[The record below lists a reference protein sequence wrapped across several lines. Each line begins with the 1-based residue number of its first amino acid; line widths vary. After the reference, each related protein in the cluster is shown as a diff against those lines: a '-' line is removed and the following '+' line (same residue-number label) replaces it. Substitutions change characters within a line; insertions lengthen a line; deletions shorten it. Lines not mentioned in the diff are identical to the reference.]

1 MPNPL
6 FVYDWPDPTFTDVG
20 AGQQA
25 LAGRIWNVQAAN
37 VWSIQRASN
46 RPCLRFEARPGDFVE
61 GQTDRV
67 RSELQC
73 TTKEPASGVDVWVSY
88 AIKLSVSPEILS
100 DSMVL
105 GQFHQTEDA
114 GDFSGYP
121 PFELNLHA
129 DGLYLY
135 TASVATASRP
145 TSYSR
150 TQRAGP
156 VPFSQGEWHYVV
168 ARVCFGWSND
178 ASVDVWIDGQSIYSG
193 SGISIGMNDAVGP
206 YYKFG
211 IYYSPA
217 TALQTVVAEYRN
229 IEIGSTA
236 LFSRV
241 SNPLRI
247 W

>member
-1 MPNPL
+1 MPKPFL
-6 FVYDWPDPTFTDVG
+6 YAWPDPTYASVG

-25 LAGRIWNVQAAN
+25 VAGRVWNVQAAN
-37 VWSIQRASN
+37 DWSIQRASN
-46 RPCLRFEARPGDFVE
+46 RPGLRFEARPGDFVE
-61 GQTDRV
+61 GQIDRV
-67 RSELQC
+67 RAELQC
-73 TTKEPASGVDVWVSY
+73 TTKEPVSGSDVWVSY
-88 AIKLSVSPEILS
+88 ATKISVSPEILS
-100 DSMVL
+100 TSMVL

-129 DGLYLY
+129 DGLYVY
-135 TASVATASRP
+135 TASVAAAAQP

-156 VPFSQGEWHYVV
+156 IPFAQDMWHNIVL
-168 ARVCFGWSND
+168 RVRFGWSGN
-178 ASVDVWIDGQSIYSG
+178 AAADVWIDGESVYSG
-193 SGISIGMNDAVGP
+193 AGINIGMNDVVGP
-206 YYKFG
+206 YFKFG
-211 IYYSPA
+211 IYYAPQ

-229 IEIGSTA
+229 FEIGPDSLA
-236 LFSRV
+236 GRV

>member
-1 MPNPL
+1 MPKPFL
-6 FVYDWPDPTFTDVG
+6 YAWPDPTFLDVG

-25 LAGRIWNVQAAN
+25 LAGRVWNVQAAN
-37 VWSIQRASN
+37 AWSIQRASN
-46 RPCLRFEARPGDFVE
+46 RPGLRFEARPGDFVE

-67 RSELQC
+67 RAELQC
-73 TTKEPASGVDVWVSY
+73 TTKEPASGADVWVSY
-88 AIKLSVSPEILS
+88 AIRLSVSPSILS
-100 DSMVL
+100 SSMVL

-121 PFELNLHA
+121 PFELNLHD
-129 DGLYLY
+129 DGLYVY
-135 TASVATASRP
+135 TASVAAASRP

-156 VPFSQGEWHYVV
+156 VAFAQDEWHNVV
-168 ARVCFGWSND
+168 ARVRFGWISD
-178 ASVDVWIDGQSIYSG
+178 AEVDVWVDGQAIYSG
-193 SGISIGMNDAVGP
+193 AGIDIGMNDAVGP

-217 TALQTVVAEYRN
+217 SAEQTVVAEYRN
-229 IEIGSTA
+229 FEIGTA
-236 LFSRV
+236 SLAGRV
-241 SNPLRI
+241 ANPLRV